1 MTGVD
6 STPCT
11 RTEATMVNAT
21 VDQSQS
27 SPSSG
32 ASPAAYAS

>member
-11 RTEATMVNAT
+11 MTDATMVNAT
-21 VDQSQS
+21 VDHSQFW
-27 SPSSG
+27 PSC
-32 ASPAAYAS
+32 ADSPAAYG